1 MRGKT
6 MYKKEVVVN
15 NLNGLHAGPI
25 TLLIALVSTYKS
37 QIRLL
42 YNGKKINPRSILNIM
57 GASIPSGARIMIIAE
72 GEDEEE
78 TVNAIYNLIVELK
91 E

>member
-1 MRGKT
+1 

-15 NLNGLHAGPI
+15 NLNGLHAGP
-25 TLLIALVSTYKS
+25 TSMLVELISKYKS

-42 YNGKKINPRSILNIM
+42 YNGKTINPRSILNIM
-57 GASIPSGARIMIIAE
+57 GAGIPSGALVVITAD
-72 GEDEEE
+72 GEDEKE
-78 TVNAIYNLIVELK
+78 TVNAIYDLIVELK

>member
-1 MRGKT
+1 
-6 MYKKEVVVN
+6 MYKKTVLVN
-15 NLNGLHAGPI
+15 NLTGLHAGPI
-25 TLLIALVSTYKS
+25 SMLVALVSKYKS
-37 QIRLL
+37 QIRLI
-42 YNGKKINPRSILNIM
+42 YNDKKINPRSVLNIM
-57 GASIPSGARIMIIAE
+57 GAGIPSGARVMITAE